1 MKAKEYS
8 DLAARVRASSGDHP
22 IWVGWGIIEE
32 IGERIKYTFTPPTVY
47 VISDDRVSEHARM
60 VQVALEAASIPAHIF
75 MIPSGESNKNLET
88 VQHVYKWL
96 ADRKAERGHMIL
108 AVGGGVVGDL
118 AGFVAA
124 TYLRGMPFA
133 QVPTTLLAMMDA
145 AIGGKVAV
153 DLPQGK
159 NLVGAFYQPRF
170 VLSDVKTLG
179 TLPARELAS
188 GWAEAIK
195 HGLILDK
202 ELLATFEK
210 NIMEIKSLD
219 PEIATQI
226 IRDSVAI
233 KANIVSQDERETLGI
248 RILLNYGHT
257 IGHAIES
264 ATQYTQYLHG
274 EAVSIGMMA
283 AASISKSMGLLEASD
298 VERQR
303 TLLSNY
309 GLPINVGALD
319 TADILE
325 AMKSD
330 KKTSR
335 GQINWVLLDGIGNA
349 VTNNRVP
356 DDYVMEALDFVLKDS
371 SEEDELGIGC

>member
-1 MKAKEYS
+1 M
-8 DLAARVRASSGDHP
+8 
-22 IWVGWGIIEE
+22 
-32 IGERIKYTFTPPTVY
+32 
-47 VISDDRVSEHARM
+47 
-60 VQVALEAASIPAHIF
+60 
-75 MIPSGESNKNLET
+75 
-88 VQHVYKWL
+88 
-96 ADRKAERGHMIL
+96 
-108 AVGGGVVGDL
+108 
-118 AGFVAA
+118 
-124 TYLRGMPFA
+124 
-133 QVPTTLLAMMDA
+133 
-145 AIGGKVAV
+145 AV

-210 NIMEIKSLD
+210 NIREIKSLD